1 MVGCHAHQTITNKSQ
16 FAKRPDSP
24 GGGQLLS
31 EIFKGLIMGKNAQRR
46 KAEKLAKKTQGATA
60 PSNQI
65 GALAVTAQVMAC
77 VSSMEIIA
85 NVIEQAEKH
94 PQLNRAIEAERLV
107 ADWDFV
113 PHFFKDGSTAI
124 KLDLSRIFHSNL
136 GGYKWTY
143 RMHFACPGSV
153 GDIGP
158 MVKALRSRLPAI
170 ADAVRFLACMF
181 IDTDQRTST
190 MLEDILLPPHGYIH
204 DKDGNMIY
212 FGKRLNQA
220 HARPL
225 HSFGGKVAFSGHIE
239 DMVLNWRQK
248 LLPAWGRLNG
258 IGAYQI
264 GKALRAAKFTK
275 IKVGDE
281 YGFFDT
287 ELVLNRKKVPAK
299 VWVHSETMEVFVS
312 DKRSLT
318 AIGGDFN
325 NKSHIVKTPK
335 PFSSLFSMSHLTM
348 DVTEEMYG
356 LALSLGQIPKPDTSN
371 VINLGPVDFSAG
383 VAA

>member
-1 MVGCHAHQTITNKSQ
+1 
-16 FAKRPDSP
+16 
-24 GGGQLLS
+24 
-31 EIFKGLIMGKNAQRR
+31 MGKNAQRR

-60 PSNQI
+60 PSIQSS
-65 GALAVTAQVMAC
+65 ALAVTAQVMAC

-85 NVIEQAEKH
+85 NVIAQAEKH

-124 KLDLSRIFHSNL
+124 KVDLSRIFHSNL
-136 GGYKWTY
+136 GDYKWTY

-153 GDIGP
+153 DDIGP
-158 MVKALRSRLPAI
+158 MVKKLRSRLPAI
-170 ADAVRFLACMF
+170 ADAVRFLAGMF
-181 IDTDQRTST
+181 IDTDPRISA
-190 MLEDILLPPHGYIH
+190 MLEGILLPRHGYIH

-225 HSFGGKVAFSGHIE
+225 HSFDEKVAFSGHIE
-239 DMVLNWRQK
+239 DVVLNWHQK
-248 LLPAWGRLNG
+248 LLSAWSRLNG
-258 IGAYQI
+258 IGSYEI
-264 GKALRAAKFTK
+264 GKALRNAKFRE
-275 IKVGDE
+275 IPDCVG
-281 YGFFDT
+281 FRSFNT
-287 ELVLNRKKVPAK
+287 ELVLNRKQVHTI
-299 VWVHSETMEVFVS
+299 VWVHSDTMEVIVTS
-312 DKRSLT
+312 NRALT

-325 NKSHIVKTPK
+325 NKSHIVKTK
-335 PFSSLFSMSHLTM
+335 VPFSSLFPMSHLTM
-348 DVTEEMYG
+348 DVTEEIYD

-371 VINLGPVDFSAG
+371 VVDLGPVDFSAG